1 MKEIDGEGFL
11 DYFGDLE
18 DPRLDRKKLHSVSEI
33 LLVTLLAVICG
44 AEGWQDIEDFG
55 KAKLAYLQ
63 RYLPYANGIPSDDT
77 YRRFFRRID
86 PKEFRTRF
94 FKWMQ
99 SLPLPADRIIAIDG
113 KTSRHT
119 FDGDEKKALH
129 MVSAF
134 ASETRL
140 VLAQMAVPEKTNEIT
155 AIPELLEWLD
165 LNGAIV
171 TIDAMGCQREI
182 AQKIIDKGGDYILSL
197 KGNQEALETDVR
209 KLFLE
214 ESSLVGFG
222 FKENITTDADH
233 GRIETRRCR
242 VMSAPEI
249 LIKRHNWPGLESI
262 VEMYSTR
269 ELKDRTEL
277 EKRYYITTIPVD
289 PPKISHGIREHW
301 GIENGLHYILDISF
315 RDDDSRIRKGNAP
328 ENMGIIKHTALNLLQ
343 KSIKPRESIKRLR
356 KVAAWDENRLT
367 EIFAK
372 IL

>member
-1 MKEIDGEGFL
+1 MKTINGEGFL
-11 DYFGDLE
+11 DYFVDLE
-18 DPRLDRKKLHSVSEI
+18 DPRLDRKKLYKVSEI
-33 LLVTLLAVICG
+33 LLVTLLSVICG

-55 KAKLAYLQ
+55 KAKLTYLR
-63 RYLPYANGIPSDDT
+63 RYLPYENGIPSDDT

-86 PKEFRTRF
+86 PEEFRTRF
-94 FKWMQ
+94 CKWMQ
-99 SLPLPADRIIAIDG
+99 NLPLPADRIIAIDG

-155 AIPELLEWLD
+155 AIPELLDWLD

-182 AQKIIDKGGDYILSL
+182 SQKIIDKGGDYILSL
-197 KGNQEALETDVR
+197 KGNQEALEADV
-209 KLFLE
+209 KNLFNE
-214 ESSLVGFG
+214 ESLLKGFG
-222 FKENITTDADH
+222 FEEHTTTDSDH
-233 GRIETRRCR
+233 GRLENRRCR
-242 VMSAPEI
+242 VMSVPEV
-249 LIKRHNWPGLESI
+249 LIKRHNWPGLQSVIEI
-262 VEMYSTR
+262 YSTR
-269 ELKDRTEL
+269 EFKDKTEL
-277 EKRYYITTIPVD
+277 EKRYYLTTLPLD
-289 PPKISHGIREHW
+289 PIKISNAIRKHW
-301 GIENGLHYILDISF
+301 GIENSLHYILDVSF

-328 ENMGIIKHTALNLLQ
+328 ENIGIIKHAALNLLQ
-343 KSIKPRESIKRLR
+343 KSIRPRESIKRLR

-367 EIFAK
+367 EIFSK